1 DEVKRLPAGHCVPDF
16 DVRTVATGN
25 NPPTVG
31 TDREAPDF
39 VAVPVEGDHFLALVP
54 SERGRVPDAD
64 GAVMADRGKA
74 PTVRAERRAP
84 AHVLVPVEAEHLAG
98 FLAFAQARHVPD
110 VDCLVFAGR
119 DEATAV
125 RTEGDRQDVP

>member
-1 DEVKRLPAGHCVPDF
+1 MQLPVRTVPDFDGILTTRRAGRCDALPVGVPGHGEDRRQMADEVKRLPAGHCVPDF

-39 VAVPVEGDHFLALVP
+39 VAVPVEGGHFLALVS

-64 GAVMADRGKA
+64 GTVVADRGKA
-74 PTVRAERRAP
+74 PSVRAERRAP
-84 AHVLVPVEAEHLAG
+84 AHVL
-98 FLAFAQARHVPD
+98 
-110 VDCLVFAGR
+110 
-119 DEATAV
+119 
-125 RTEGDRQDVP
+125 